1 MAEISKLNITEL
13 DFDTIKAN
21 LKDYFNSQTEFTDH
35 NFGGSAISVLL
46 DILAYNTHYNA
57 YYMNMLAS
65 ESFLDSAQLRDSVV
79 SKASMLGY
87 IPGSSTGA
95 KANVSITITPGTSPA
110 SITIDKYTQFVSTVN
125 GTAYTF
131 CTANSHTITPNNGV
145 YTASGVEL
153 TQGIPLTFKY
163 TVDTANTDQRFLLQ
177 NANTDTD
184 TLVVTIQE
192 SSVDTNTSVYAK
204 ATDITTVNSSSNVFF
219 MSEYSD
225 GQFRVEFG
233 DGILG

>member
-1 MAEISKLNITEL
+1 MAEISKLNISEL

-87 IPGSSTGA
+87 
-95 KANVSITITPGTSPA
+95 
-110 SITIDKYTQFVSTVN
+110 TQIGRAHV
-125 GTAYTF
+125 
-131 CTANSHTITPNNGV
+131 
-145 YTASGVEL
+145 
-153 TQGIPLTFKY
+153 
-163 TVDTANTDQRFLLQ
+163 
-177 NANTDTD
+177 
-184 TLVVTIQE
+184 
-192 SSVDTNTSVYAK
+192 
-204 ATDITTVNSSSNVFF
+204 
-219 MSEYSD
+219 
-225 GQFRVEFG
+225 
-233 DGILG
+233 

>member
-1 MAEISKLNITEL
+1 MAEISKLNISEL

-57 YYMNMLAS
+57 YYLNMLAS

-87 IPGSSTGA
+87 TPSSTTGA
-95 KANVSITITPGTSPA
+95 KANVSITIVPGTSPA
-110 SITIDKYTQFVSTVN
+110 SITIDKDTQFISTVN
-125 GTAYTF
+125 GTTYTF
-131 CTANSHTITPNNGV
+131 CTSNSHTIVPSDGV

-153 TQGIPLTFKY
+153 TQGIP
-163 TVDTANTDQRFLLQ
+163 
-177 NANTDTD
+177 
-184 TLVVTIQE
+184 
-192 SSVDTNTSVYAK
+192 
-204 ATDITTVNSSSNVFF
+204 
-219 MSEYSD
+219 
-225 GQFRVEFG
+225 
-233 DGILG
+233 